1 MKIRKHIAASLLA
14 IAILLASFG
23 CASEQKPTIAPT
35 GVSPADPTTA
45 AVSQTTNSGNPPS
58 TSLSGNAPDAT
69 NDAHDPNQPLTFALE
84 EYPKIDGSTATI
96 PLSEA
101 FMATLTGKTVEEI
114 RLHLKHNKTHSAYVN
129 LIEKKADLI
138 FVTYPSVEEQQ
149 LAASS
154 GVELEIVPIVREG
167 FVFLTNRTNPV
178 DSLTRR
184 QIIDIYTGAI
194 TDWSEVGGT
203 NGEIRAFQRP
213 VNSGSQSGFLELVMK
228 DATPM
233 EPPKELEIGTMGMLI
248 DKVASFDS
256 GNENAIG
263 YSYYYYATDMWKN
276 EHVKLLAIDGIE
288 PNAVT
293 ISDESYPYCTAY
305 YAVLRK
311 DTPEHHPARQ
321 LLQWILSDSGQQVAK
336 DAGYVRLKEGKE

>member
-1 MKIRKHIAASLLA
+1 MKNWKNVTAFLLA
-14 IAILLASFG
+14 VAILMASFG
-23 CASEQKPTIAPT
+23 CTSEQKLTVT
-35 GVSPADPTTA
+35 DPTTDRLTDVTA
-45 AVSQTTNSGNPPS
+45 TSSD
-58 TSLSGNAPDAT
+58 SLSDEASETTSDAS
-69 NDAHDPNQPLTFALE
+69 DPKSPLTFALQ

-138 FVTYPSVEEQQ
+138 FVTYPSAEEQQ

-178 DSLTRR
+178 NSLTRQ
-184 QIIDIYTGAI
+184 QIVDIYTGTI
-194 TDWSEVGGT
+194 TNWSEVGGPS
-203 NGEIRAFQRP
+203 GEIQAFQRP